1 MHQKSHQR
9 GYEEYVQRLSAE
21 KNKMQAEPTTQKPK
35 ASLKSQIMRAIDSFA
50 YPLRTSHYVE
60 LVNPLWSTHKLQA
73 RVVKVWDET
82 KDARTLTLKPGLNWR
97 SHRAGQHVRVG
108 IPLNGEH
115 FTRTY
120 TISSEPERND
130 ETFTIT
136 VKAISDGK
144 ISPHI
149 VRKIKVGDYLPIGL
163 PQGDF
168 FLPDAQPVLPLFIT
182 AGSGITPVISM
193 LRSLIA
199 KERLPST
206 VHMHYAPHEL
216 DVIFGPELRDMAVM
230 HERYTLHEI
239 HTHSYGEL
247 KQTKG
252 YFNAEQLDEL
262 CPDWHV
268 RDVYACG
275 PPGLVAALEQHFEK
289 AGRSRHLNIER
300 FLADFAPIPADAVGG
315 RVRFVRSN
323 TEIEA
328 SHEMTL
334 LRVAEEAGLNP
345 PHGCRM
351 GICHTCNTTLVSGT
365 VRDLRSGKLIMGAG
379 SIVQTCVCAAAGD
392 CELDQ

>member
-1 MHQKSHQR
+1 MQTETS
-9 GYEEYVQRLSAE
+9 
-21 KNKMQAEPTTQKPK
+21 NKKPK
-35 ASLKSQIMRAIDSFA
+35 PSLMEQVMRVVDSFA
-50 YPLRTSHYVE
+50 FPLRTSHYVE
-60 LVNPLWSTHKLQA
+60 LVNPLWSTHKMQA

-82 KDARTLTLKPGLNWR
+82 KDARTITLKPGLNWR
-97 SHRAGQHVRVG
+97 SHRAGQHVRIG
-108 IPLNGEH
+108 IPLDGQH
-115 FTRTY
+115 YTRTY

-136 VKAISDGK
+136 VKAIADGK

-168 FLPDAQPVLPLFIT
+168 FLPEAQPVLPLFIT
-182 AGSGITPVISM
+182 AGSGITPAMSM
-193 LRSLIA
+193 IRSLIA
-199 KERLPST
+199 KDRLPNT

-216 DVIFGPELRDMAVM
+216 DVIFGSELRRMAET
-230 HERYTLHEI
+230 HDLYNLHEI

-252 YFNAEQLDEL
+252 YFNAEQLEKR
-262 CPDWHV
+262 CPDW
-268 RDVYACG
+268 RDREVYACG
-275 PPGLVAALEQHFEK
+275 PPGLVAALEKHFED
-289 AGRSRHLNIER
+289 AGRARHLHIER
-300 FLADFAPIPADAVGG
+300 FLADFAPVPDDAVGG
-315 RVRFVRSN
+315 RVRFTKSN

-328 SHEMTL
+328 SHDTTL

-351 GICHTCNTTLVSGT
+351 GICHTCNTTLVSGS
-365 VRDLRSGKLIMGAG
+365 VRDLRTGKLIMGAG